1 MKICVYGAASS
12 LIDQSY
18 KDAVKE
24 LGRKIAKRGNSLV
37 FGGGANGVMG
47 AVAEGV
53 YEEGG
58 HILGVVPKFFK
69 EANSEVSFTKCSEYI
84 YTDTMRERK
93 LQMEEHCDAFVIA
106 PGGIGTLDEF
116 FEILTLKQLGRH
128 NKAIVLFN
136 INGFYDELDKMMTKS
151 IDEEFITHD
160 CKELYKVYSN
170 PDEILDYIEQYDP
183 KDIDLS
189 RVKIR

>member
-128 NKAIVLFN
+128 NKPIVIWN
-136 INGFYDELDKMMTKS
+136 IDHYYDELLNMMQKSVDKK
-151 IDEEFITHD
+151 FITDD
-160 CKELYKVYSN
+160 CRNLYKVYSN
-170 PDEILDYIEQYDP
+170 IDDMLDYIENYKPEDF
-183 KDIDLS
+183 DISL
-189 RVKIR
+189 VKIR